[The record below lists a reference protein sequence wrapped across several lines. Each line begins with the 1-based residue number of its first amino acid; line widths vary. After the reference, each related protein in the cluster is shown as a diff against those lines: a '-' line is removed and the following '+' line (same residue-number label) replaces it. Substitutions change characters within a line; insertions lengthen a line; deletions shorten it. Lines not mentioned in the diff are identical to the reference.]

1 MKRLLFGFI
10 LISSFFLIVF
20 GAYKFLNTP
29 TYHIRFN
36 SSGGSKVESIL
47 IKENNNLAKLPTP
60 TKENYEFVGWYFEG
74 KPFDLNIEIT
84 KDYTLNAVWKEKDTP
99 TYNICFDTLN
109 GNDISCLSLKENE
122 VLENLPIPQK
132 TGYQFENWLYQN
144 KVINTLKVTQNM
156 TLIAK
161 YQKTN
166 ND

>member
-1 MKRLLFGFI
+1 MK
-10 LISSFFLIVF
+10 
-20 GAYKFLNTP
+20 
-29 TYHIRFN
+29 
-36 SSGGSKVESIL
+36 
-47 IKENNNLAKLPTP
+47 
-60 TKENYEFVGWYFEG
+60 
-74 KPFDLNIEIT
+74 NIEIT